1 MNSVCRAPPLPFPR
15 QAASAARLNDRVIV
29 CGGND
34 GLYERYCP
42 FTPNEYDMLR
52 IFRKNQVMLCDS
64 NLFTYFI
71 SQ

>member
-15 QAASAARLNDRVIV
+15 QAASASRLNDRVII

-42 FTPNEYDMLR
+42 FRPYKYDMLR
-52 IFRKNQVMLCDS
+52 VS
-64 NLFTYFI
+64 NMKISELYAFKLFIHF
-71 SQ
+71 